1 MAEPKAET
9 QGLIIKDENGQL
21 YFLRPEILEMCRVRP
36 EDARTYKPLHDLEE
50 KVSAL
55 HKAAAAEGVTSSFGN
70 QASVL
75 AAVTVGKE
83 IDAASLN
90 KLASDLPKSTLMCPW

>member
-1 MAEPKAET
+1 MAESKAET
-9 QGLIIKDENGQL
+9 KGLLIKDENGQL

-36 EDARTYKPLHDLEE
+36 EDTGIYKPLQDLEE
-50 KVSAL
+50 KVRAL

-83 IDAASLN
+83 MEAPSLDT
-90 KLASDLPKSTLMCPW
+90 ATRALPKSTLMCPW